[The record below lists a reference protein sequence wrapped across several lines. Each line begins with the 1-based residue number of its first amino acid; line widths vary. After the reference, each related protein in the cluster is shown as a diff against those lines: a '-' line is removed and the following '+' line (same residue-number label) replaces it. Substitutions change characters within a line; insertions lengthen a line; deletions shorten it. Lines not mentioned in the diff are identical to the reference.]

1 MRQTAR
7 PVSIVVVYSADV
19 KFDSVVETLER
30 EFEMDMD
37 AGAHE
42 RMDGVQACIMDVRVP
57 GALALRAAQQGPER
71 ELPAV
76 RIKMMER
83 FHESW
88 WERHRWGMAIGVGGG
103 LAVALIADLVRL
115 LLARLREL
123 PGSGST

>member
-1 MRQTAR
+1 
-7 PVSIVVVYSADV
+7 
-19 KFDSVVETLER
+19 
-30 EFEMDMD
+30 MDMD
-37 AGAHE
+37 AGGHE
-42 RMDGVQACIMDVRVP
+42 RMDGVQACMMDVRVP

-71 ELPAV
+71 EPPAV

>member
-1 MRQTAR
+1 MDIDVGAR
-7 PVSIVVVYSADV
+7 
-19 KFDSVVETLER
+19 
-30 EFEMDMD
+30 
-37 AGAHE
+37 E

-57 GALALRAAQQGPER
+57 GAFALRAAQQKLER

-88 WERHRWGMAIGVGGG
+88 WERHRWGIAIGVGGG

-123 PGSGST
+123 PGAGST